1 MFKQPSLLDKLQER
15 RWPPAERFPLNLEAS
30 KVEDVIRQDLLDS
43 RRYVIIDLYHLSQLW
58 LDLLRPRFLEL
69 MQSNKRK
76 GPVLLK
82 DLKRHLREHPLE
94 TESLR
99 HLLEGMQ
106 TREPLEKGIA
116 ACLLGVVSR

>member
-15 RWPPAERFPLNLEAS
+15 CWPPAERFPLNLEAS

-76 GPVLLK
+76 GP
-82 DLKRHLREHPLE
+82 RSAQGSQAPL
-94 TESLR
+94 
-99 HLLEGMQ
+99 
-106 TREPLEKGIA
+106 A
-116 ACLLGVVSR
+116 